1 MTVSGSSGS
10 ESQSTKCDDENVLS
24 ERRVK
29 HGDRLSDGKMRCTE
43 VLRRANVSEMKILI
57 ETVVM
62 KEKFDRPGSKIP
74 LPFICNSLK
83 MPKRPIPEHK
93 TAPRIPQAGDLS
105 PGHLRHGHGKA
116 I

>member
-10 ESQSTKCDDENVLS
+10 KSQSTECDDENVLS

-57 ETVVM
+57 EAVVM
-62 KEKFDRPGSKIP
+62 RKKSDRPGSKIL
-74 LPFICNSLK
+74 LPFICHSLK
-83 MPKRPIPEHK
+83 MRKRLIPEYR

>member
-62 KEKFDRPGSKIP
+62 KRNPIDQEARFSYLLYAIP
-74 LPFICNSLK
+74 
-83 MPKRPIPEHK
+83 
-93 TAPRIPQAGDLS
+93 
-105 PGHLRHGHGKA
+105 
-116 I
+116 

>member
-10 ESQSTKCDDENVLS
+10 KSQSTECDDENVLS

-62 KEKFDRPGSKIP
+62 KRNPIDQEARFSYLLYAIP
-74 LPFICNSLK
+74 
-83 MPKRPIPEHK
+83 
-93 TAPRIPQAGDLS
+93 
-105 PGHLRHGHGKA
+105 
-116 I
+116 

>member
-10 ESQSTKCDDENVLS
+10 KSQSTECDDENVLS

-29 HGDRLSDGKMRCTE
+29 HGDRLSDVKMRCTE

-62 KEKFDRPGSKIP
+62 KRNPIDQEARFSYLLYAIP
-74 LPFICNSLK
+74 
-83 MPKRPIPEHK
+83 
-93 TAPRIPQAGDLS
+93 
-105 PGHLRHGHGKA
+105 
-116 I
+116 

>member
-1 MTVSGSSGS
+1 MMNTDRYSSRVRLAVDRDLLDVAVSGSSGS
-10 ESQSTKCDDENVLS
+10 KSQSTERDDENVLS

-62 KEKFDRPGSKIP
+62 KRNPIDQEARFSYLLYAIP
-74 LPFICNSLK
+74 
-83 MPKRPIPEHK
+83 
-93 TAPRIPQAGDLS
+93 
-105 PGHLRHGHGKA
+105 
-116 I
+116 